1 MRIWKNI
8 LGRNLIQ
15 KQSIFYLKCLHFLF
29 SFEKSRVLIYF
40 EDAQFITSQ
49 RYALYD
55 FMDFL
60 ANCGG
65 LFGLACGV
73 SVLSLIEILYYVSMF
88 FACNLLDKYS
98 TVEIDE
104 IEVNDIKIDP

>member
-1 MRIWKNI
+1 MNYFAKSN
-8 LGRNLIQ
+8 
-15 KQSIFYLKCLHFLF
+15 KFSLKFCF
-29 SFEKSRVLIYF
+29 SFLNFSFQKSRVLIYF
-40 EDAQFITSQ
+40 ENSQFITSE

-73 SVLSLIEILYYVSMF
+73 SVLSIIEILYYVSMF
-88 FACNLLDKYS
+88 FACNLVHKYS
-98 TVEIDE
+98 DEKIDE
-104 IEVNDIKIDP
+104 IEVNDIQIDP